1 MNLGRAE
8 PLVVVISRLPILR
21 EALSES
27 FAGIAEVRHFPAE
40 RAELDGLLESIDPD
54 AVVVDGEEAANTAA
68 AFARGSRVPVVH
80 LSLHDQSL
88 RVFDG
93 GSWSTREGGGGTAES
108 VANAVLGGM
117 YGRRLDA

>member
-1 MNLGRAE
+1 MTVGRSE

-21 EALSES
+21 EALSEA

-54 AVVVDGEEAANTAA
+54 AVVVDGEEAAETAA
-68 AFARGSRVPVVH
+68 AFARGSHVPVVH
-80 LSLHDQSL
+80 LSLQDESL

-93 GSWSTREGGGGTAES
+93 GSWSVRVDGNGSADS
-108 VANAVLGGM
+108 IANAVLGGM
-117 YGRRLDA
+117 YGRRKES

>member
-1 MNLGRAE
+1 MTAGRSE

-21 EALSES
+21 EALSDS

-54 AVVVDGEEAANTAA
+54 AVVVDGDEAAKTAA
-68 AFARGSRVPVVH
+68 DFARGSRVPVVH

-93 GSWSTREGGGGTAES
+93 GSWSVHENASGSAES
-108 VANAVLGGM
+108 IANAVLGGI
-117 YGRRLDA
+117 YGRRPES